1 MFDLESRIAA
11 LVENLGLTYVLEQID
26 LSEETVVRML
36 IDEGYLDLEDFFNT
50 DAEMEY
56 WKERDE

>member
-11 LVENLGLTYVLEQID
+11 LVENLGLLYVLEQID
-26 LSEETVVRML
+26 LSEETVINML
-36 IDEGYLDLEDFFNT
+36 IDEGFLDLEDFFNT

>member
-11 LVENLGLTYVLEQID
+11 LVENLGLAYVLEQID

-36 IDEGYLDLEDFFNT
+36 VDEGYLDLEDFFNT

>member
-1 MFDLESRIAA
+1 MFDLESRIVA
-11 LVENLGLTYVLEQID
+11 LIENLGLSYVLEQID

-36 IDEGYLDLEDFFNT
+36 VDEGYLDLEDFFNT

>member
-11 LVENLGLTYVLEQID
+11 LVENLGLMYVLEQLD
-26 LSEETVVRML
+26 LSEETVIKML
-36 IDEGYLDLEDFFNT
+36 IDEGFLDLEDFFNT

-56 WKERDE
+56 WKEREE

>member
-11 LVENLGLTYVLEQID
+11 LVENLGLAYVLEQID

>member
-11 LVENLGLTYVLEQID
+11 LIENLGLTYVLEQID

-36 IDEGYLDLEDFFNT
+36 VDEGYLDLEDFFNT

>member
-1 MFDLESRIAA
+1 VFDLESKIQALTDNYGLMELLAQNDIAEEFVIRF
-11 LVENLGLTYVLEQID
+11 LV
-26 LSEETVVRML
+26 
-36 IDEGYLDLEDFFNT
+36 DEGLIDLEDIFNT

>member
-11 LVENLGLTYVLEQID
+11 LVENLGLMYVLEQID
-26 LSEETVVRML
+26 LSEETVIKML
-36 IDEGYLDLEDFFNT
+36 IDEGFLDLEDFFNT